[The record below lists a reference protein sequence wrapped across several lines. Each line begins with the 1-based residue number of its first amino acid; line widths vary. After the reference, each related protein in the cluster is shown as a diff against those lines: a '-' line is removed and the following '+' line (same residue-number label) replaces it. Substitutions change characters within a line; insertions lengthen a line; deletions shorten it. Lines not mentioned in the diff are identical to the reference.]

1 MVKLAKAVYAKS
13 YGAWIKPD
21 FVIAIKYKQGPII
34 DKDTAIKTS
43 QKLQILIDIYE
54 EKFKGKSRD
63 KSMGLFEWTEKEEVE
78 LHDLIQGNIPDYRET
93 EVYGNAIATQVE
105 FLTRKHNNLPFTRR
119 LEIYRRHSST
129 LSESQRKRAA
139 AAILGTEDTDTDTD
153 LDGGDDDDDNQNT
166 VSDDQDDVSF
176 TEVNPNGRTE
186 KKKKKAPQ
194 KKKAKASKVVEEIG
208 SDLEE
213 EAEENVSSDSET
225 SLGLHDNDSESE
237 EEEDNDDNS
246 TFHFVI

>member
-1 MVKLAKAVYAKS
+1 MYAKS

-43 QKLQILIDIYE
+43 QNLQNLIDIYE

-63 KSMGLFEWTEKEEVE
+63 KSIGLFKWTEKEEVE
-78 LHDLIQGNIPDYRET
+78 LHDLIQGNIHDYRET
-93 EVYGNAIATQVE
+93 EVYGNAIAAQVE

-119 LEIYRRHSST
+119 LEIYRGHSST

-139 AAILGTEDTDTDTD
+139 AAILGTEDTDTDPD

-166 VSDDQDDVSF
+166 VSDDEDDVSL
-176 TEVNPNGRTE
+176 TEVDPNGRTE
-186 KKKKKAPQ
+186 KKKKAPK

-208 SDLEE
+208 SGLEE
-213 EAEENVSSDSET
+213 EAEENVSSDSEA
-225 SLGLHDNDSESE
+225 SLCLHDNDSES

>member
-1 MVKLAKAVYAKS
+1 MVELAKAVYAKR
-13 YGAWIKPD
+13 YGDWIKPD

-43 QKLQILIDIYE
+43 QNLQVLIDIYE

-63 KSMGLFEWTEKEEVE
+63 KSMGLFKWTEKEEVE
-78 LHDLIQGNIPDYRET
+78 LHDLIQGNIPDHRET
-93 EVYGNAIATQVE
+93 EVYGNVIAAQVE
-105 FLTRKHNNLPFTRR
+105 FLTLKHNNLPFTRR
-119 LEIYRRHSST
+119 LKIYRGHSLT

-139 AAILGTEDTDTDTD
+139 AAILGTEDTDNDKD
-153 LDGGDDDDDNQNT
+153 LDGGDDDDENQNT
-166 VSDDQDDVSF
+166 VSGDDEDVSL
-176 TEVNPNGRTE
+176 TEVDPNGRNE
-186 KKKKKAPQ
+186 KKKKAPK
-194 KKKAKASKVVEEIG
+194 KKKAKTSKVEEEIG

-213 EAEENVSSDSET
+213 EAEDNVSSDSEA

-237 EEEDNDDNS
+237 EEDDNDNG

>member
-43 QKLQILIDIYE
+43 QCLQNLIDIYE

-93 EVYGNAIATQVE
+93 EVYGNAIAAQV
-105 FLTRKHNNLPFTRR
+105 
-119 LEIYRRHSST
+119 
-129 LSESQRKRAA
+129 
-139 AAILGTEDTDTDTD
+139 
-153 LDGGDDDDDNQNT
+153 
-166 VSDDQDDVSF
+166 
-176 TEVNPNGRTE
+176 
-186 KKKKKAPQ
+186 
-194 KKKAKASKVVEEIG
+194 
-208 SDLEE
+208 
-213 EAEENVSSDSET
+213 
-225 SLGLHDNDSESE
+225 
-237 EEEDNDDNS
+237 
-246 TFHFVI
+246 